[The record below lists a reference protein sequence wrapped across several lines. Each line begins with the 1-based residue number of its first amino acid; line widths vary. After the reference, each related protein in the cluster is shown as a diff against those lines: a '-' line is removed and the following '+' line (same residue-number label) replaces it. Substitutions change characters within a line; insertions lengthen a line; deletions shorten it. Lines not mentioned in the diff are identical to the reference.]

1 MNKQG
6 GPHMHTL
13 ISVTFRA
20 QPSLFLL
27 FSSPSFTPE
36 ALEIP
41 WPAPYS
47 TKSRSCR
54 KCHIQG
60 DR

>member
-1 MNKQG
+1 
-6 GPHMHTL
+6 MHTL